1 MPVSESNQSN
11 ITHPTLSEIALS
23 TSSQNSVSPGMDE
36 IQPMLLDLAVRE
48 LPEQQAHA
56 VQNLLITLE
65 KTPDLTTN
73 QVFELAKNAMP
84 ELLAKPEAL
93 ANVFK
98 YMNCRFMIN
107 EQLKSSVEHPGFH
120 YKHSLRGSVSS
131 LSGLQGGSNP
141 LDSGSEGS
149 FRISPVLTAH
159 PTQLNRPESADK
171 LLKGLPAVLTGQKPV
186 GEFCSELWDVV
197 GPRPHK
203 PKISD
208 ETQCFRGP
216 LKHMMEASART
227 HKLIRDAMVGQGK
240 PPIQKPVIE
249 AGNWISGDRDG
260 NPTIRPQD
268 LENALKQSCSLAFE
282 IYNSKL
288 EPQKDSKPDSLP
300 NLFIKG
306 GNKQKLNQL
315 RNQLETTRNRLL
327 NNPPASPNNIAF
339 RNPEE
344 FLTHLKSLRNS
355 ADWSNLDLIDQ
366 DILVRKL
373 DQLMLSVKTF
383 GFHGASTDIRQ
394 NSEVNER
401 TVHFILKAANPDSD
415 YLSLPE
421 DDRIL
426 LLNQVLNQPPPLHLE
441 GSVTGNQPDLQLE
454 LDFLHSYKGLRERF
468 GPQALQNIITA
479 NTETPSDMLE
489 VCFLLKYAGL
499 IEPGKPSMNVVPLI
513 ETVPDLKNASR
524 LLKNMLENS
533 WYREKLS
540 AEGDIQQV
548 MLGYSDSMRSNGIT
562 AAAWEVHK
570 KSSEL
575 TDLASE
581 YGVKIHPFHGRGGT
595 PARGARPEGYSKEIA
610 YQDGASLMTGLRQ
623 TEQGEEVIK
632 KFGTRALADKNIAEM
647 VTATLNTSSKGS
659 DIQIRKFAETMDWI
673 ANRADETYRNLYTPE
688 LADFL
693 KRTTPLEYVALSN
706 AGSRPATRKAKLQG
720 QEYLDKLRAIPYV
733 AAWNQSGSHAVAY
746 YGLGKALSDY
756 VNQPDGK
763 ATVRMKELNQ
773 MYKEWPFFKN
783 LIDRSASALGQ
794 ANIEVASHYSAL
806 APDTS
811 GIFEK
816 VKKENK
822 CAEDIIGLIS
832 GENFEIKESATDT
845 LQLFAH
851 AAQVELLRRANHS
864 PSQADLLK
872 KELAM
877 SIQTLAN
884 ALGRFG

>member
-1 MPVSESNQSN
+1 MPVSESIQSN
-11 ITHPTLSEIALS
+11 ITHQSLSEIALS
-23 TSSQNSVSPGMDE
+23 TSSQNSASTGMDE
-36 IQPMLLDLAVRE
+36 IQPVLLDLAVKD

-56 VQNLLITLE
+56 VRNMFTTLE
-65 KTPDLTTN
+65 KTPELSTH
-73 QVFELAKNAMP
+73 QVFELATRVMP
-84 ELLAKPEAL
+84 DLLDKPEAL
-93 ANVFK
+93 ANAFK

-107 EQLKSSVEHPGFH
+107 DQLQGSGEHPGFE

-131 LSGLQGGSNP
+131 LSGLHGSNNP

-186 GEFCSELWDVV
+186 TEFCSELWDVV
-197 GPRPHK
+197 GPRPQK

-227 HKLIRDAMVGQGK
+227 HKLIRGAMMDQGK
-240 PPIQKPVIE
+240 PPIQRPVVE

-260 NPTIRPQD
+260 NPTIQPQD

-282 IYNSKL
+282 IYSSKL

-300 NLFIKG
+300 CLFIKG
-306 GNKQKLNQL
+306 GHKQALNLL
-315 RNQLETTRNRLL
+315 RHKIEATRYRLQHSVHASTDCAGFE
-327 NNPPASPNNIAF
+327 NPKEFAS
-339 RNPEE
+339 
-344 FLTHLKSLRNS
+344 HLKTLQDEL
-355 ADWSNLDLIDQ
+355 DWSALDVIDQ
-366 DILVRKL
+366 DTVLRKL
-373 DQLMLSVKTF
+373 DQLVLSVNTF

-401 TVHFILKAANPDSD
+401 TVHSLLKAANSQTD
-415 YLSLPE
+415 YLSLQE
-421 DDRIL
+421 DERIS
-426 LLNQVLNQPPPLHLE
+426 LLNQLLSQTAPLRLHGSLSSNQR
-441 GSVTGNQPDLQLE
+441 DLQQE

-524 LLKNMLENS
+524 LMKNMLEND
-533 WYREKLS
+533 WYRNKLA

-570 KSSEL
+570 RNSEL
-575 TDLASE
+575 MDLAAN

-595 PARGARPEGYSKEIA
+595 AARGARPEGYSKEIA
-610 YQDGASLMTGLRQ
+610 YQDGASLLTGLRQ

-632 KFGTRALADKNIAEM
+632 KFGTRALADKNVAEM
-647 VTATLNTSSKGS
+647 VTATLHTSARGS
-659 DIQIRKFAETMDWI
+659 DTQIKKFAETMNWL
-673 ANRADETYRNLYTPE
+673 ANRADETYRDLYTPA

-706 AGSRPATRKAKLQG
+706 AGSRPATRKANLEG
-720 QEYLDKLRAIPYV
+720 QEYLNKLRAIPYV

-794 ANIEVASHYSAL
+794 ANMEVASHYSAL

-811 GIFEK
+811 DVFEK
-816 VKKENK
+816 VKKEHK
-822 CAEDIIGLIS
+822 RAEDIIGLIS
-832 GENFEIKESATDT
+832 GENFDVKESSIDS

-851 AAQVELLRRANHS
+851 AAQVELLRRANMS

>member
-1 MPVSESNQSN
+1 MPVSESIQSN
-11 ITHPTLSEIALS
+11 ITHPSLSEIALS
-23 TSSQNSVSPGMDE
+23 ISSQNSVSPGMDE
-36 IQPMLLDLAVRE
+36 IQPVLLDLAVKD
-48 LPEQQAHA
+48 LPEQQAQA

-73 QVFELAKNAMP
+73 QVFDLAIQHMP
-84 ELLAKPEAL
+84 DLLSKPAAL

-98 YMNCRFMIN
+98 YLNCRFMIN
-107 EQLKSSVEHPGFH
+107 DQLKSSAEHPGFQ
-120 YKHSLRGSVSS
+120 YKHTLRGSVSS
-131 LSGLQGGSNP
+131 LSGLLSVNNP

-171 LLKGLPAVLTGQKPV
+171 LLKGLPAVLNGQKPV
-186 GEFCSELWDVV
+186 LEFCSELWDVV
-197 GPRPHK
+197 GPRPQK

-208 ETQCFRGP
+208 ETQCFRAP

-227 HKLIRDAMVGQGK
+227 HKLIRDAMMDQGK
-240 PPIQKPVIE
+240 PPIQKPVVE

-288 EPQKDSKPDSLP
+288 EPQKDSKSDSLP

-306 GNKQKLNQL
+306 ENKQHLNIL
-315 RNQLETTRNRLL
+315 RNKIEATRQRLL
-327 NNPPASPNNIAF
+327 HNLPAGADNTAFQNPK
-339 RNPEE
+339 E
-344 FLTHLKSLRNS
+344 FANHLKELRDDL
-355 ADWSNLDLIDQ
+355 DWSALDLIDQ
-366 DILVRKL
+366 DTVIRKL
-373 DQLMLSVKTF
+373 DQLILSVNTF

-401 TVHFILKAANPDSD
+401 TVHSMLKAANPQTD

-421 DDRIL
+421 DDRIS
-426 LLNQVLNQPPPLHLE
+426 LLNQILNEPAPLHLE
-441 GSVTGNQPDLQLE
+441 GTLTSHQPDLQLE
-454 LDFLHSYKGLRERF
+454 LDFLQSYKGLRERF

-499 IEPGKPSMNVVPLI
+499 IEPGKPSMSVVPLI

-540 AEGDIQQV
+540 TEGDIQQV

-575 TDLASE
+575 TDLAAE

-659 DIQIRKFAETMDWI
+659 DTQIRKFTETMDWV
-673 ANRADETYRNLYTPE
+673 ANRADETYRDLYTPA
-688 LADFL
+688 LANFL

-706 AGSRPATRKAKLQG
+706 AGSRPATRKANLEG

-763 ATVRMKELNQ
+763 ATGRMKELNQ

-811 GIFEK
+811 EVFEK
-816 VKKENK
+816 VKTENK
-822 CAEDIIGLIS
+822 RAEDMIGLIS
-832 GENFEIKESATDT
+832 GESFEAKESATDS
-845 LQLFAH
+845 LRLFAH
-851 AAQVELLRRANHS
+851 AAQVELLKRANRS